1 MNTRKLEFWILLADL
16 VWIVLAFLSADLLR
30 YGLPGR
36 GAIGL
41 RFARFCRLL
50 LQPAAVGW
58 LSRWLCTW
66 TASVVAGEC
75 RRCSPSFS
83 WGCLARLPSLLCWGI
98 SAGIMFP
105 GSPLL
110 ISCFCWERVLPAFVV
125 AREH

>member
-1 MNTRKLEFWILLADL
+1 M
-16 VWIVLAFLSADLLR
+16 
-30 YGLPGR
+30 GLPGR
-36 GAIGL
+36 GANGL

-75 RRCSPSFS
+75 RRCSHSFS
-83 WGCLARLPSLLCWGI
+83 WGCLARLPSSLCLCI

-105 GSPLL
+105 GSLLL
-110 ISCFCWERVLPAFVV
+110 IYCICFSRLLLVFLFVG
-125 AREH
+125 